1 MRLYQTKNIKMN
13 KSQWV
18 CFNCVYSESCMLE
31 LQAITPILRCEEHFT
46 VGTDEKPFVANSKQT
61 ETTNYLG
68 LCSSCDHKG
77 NCSLRTENE
86 IIINC
91 EHYQ

>member
-31 LQAITPILRCEEHFT
+31 LRATTPILHCEEHFT
-46 VGTDEKPFVANSKQT
+46 ETTNEKPFIALSNGNQS
-61 ETTNYLG
+61 NNFIG
-68 LCSSCDHKG
+68 LCSSCDFKET
-77 NCSLRTENE
+77 CSLRSEKE